1 MKYKITAISA
11 HYRPQEFFAETKE
24 EAKEIRNELRDQ
36 QYLVEIEE
44 IPCGE

>member
-11 HYRPQEFFAETKE
+11 LVRPQEFFAETKE
-24 EAKEIRNELRDQ
+24 EAQEIRRELRDE

-44 IPCGE
+44 ID

>member
-1 MKYKITAISA
+1 MQFKITAISA
-11 HYRPQEFFAETKE
+11 HVRPQEFFAETKE
-24 EAKEIRNELRDQ
+24 AAKEIRNELRDQ